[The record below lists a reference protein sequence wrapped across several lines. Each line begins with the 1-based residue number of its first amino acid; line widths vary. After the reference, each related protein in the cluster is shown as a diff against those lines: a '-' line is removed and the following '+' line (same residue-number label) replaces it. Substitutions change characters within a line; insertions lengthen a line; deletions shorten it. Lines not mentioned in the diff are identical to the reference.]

1 MCGRFALTTPGDI
14 LARLFQLPSV
24 PDVEPR
30 YNVAPTQ
37 MILVVRQ
44 RGESKGKGKGKG
56 KDGAKA
62 GSAGER
68 SADYLHWGLIPFWA
82 DDPSIASRMINA
94 RAESAAEKPAYRHA
108 FRKRRCI
115 VPASGFYEWQKVG
128 ADVKGKGKGAGS
140 RGGTRGGVKQ
150 PFYVHREDGQP
161 LALAGLWERW
171 RPKDEPDAEPIDSV
185 TILTMQPTDQLAE
198 LHNRM
203 PVILHPDAIDTW
215 LSGGDA
221 TTAEGQT
228 EDEALLN
235 ALEAVISH
243 RGAEGL
249 AMRPVSRR
257 VNNVRNDDARILEG
271 GDEDDDGGHG
281 ETKGE
286 TPSLFD

>member
-14 LARLFQLPSV
+14 LARLFHLPTV

-37 MILVVRQ
+37 MILVVRE
-44 RGESKGKGKGKG
+44 RAESKGATKG

-62 GSAGER
+62 ESAGER

-94 RAESAAEKPAYRHA
+94 RVESAPDKPAYRHA
-108 FRKRRCI
+108 FRKRRCVI
-115 VPASGFYEWQKVG
+115 PATGFYEWKKMG
-128 ADVKGKGKGAGS
+128 ADAKGKGTGAGS
-140 RGGTRGGVKQ
+140 RGGKSGGAKQ
-150 PFYVHREDGQP
+150 PFFVHREDGQP

-203 PVILHPDAIDTW
+203 PVILHPDAVDTW
-215 LSGGDA
+215 LSGGGA
-221 TTAEGQT
+221 TAAEGQT
-228 EDEALLN
+228 DEDALLDV
-235 ALEAVISH
+235 LEGVISH
-243 RGAEGL
+243 RGAAGL
-249 AMRPVSRR
+249 TMRPVSRR
-257 VNNVRNDDARILEG
+257 VNNVRNDDARILEES
-271 GDEDDDGGHG
+271 DEEEGDDDGAAA
-281 ETKGE
+281 KGE
-286 TPSLFD
+286 TPSLFE